1 MEGLIGK
8 KIGMTQVFTEDGK
21 RVCVTVIEVGPC
33 PVVQVKTM
41 EKDGYVAAQLGFGE
55 QKLWKDP
62 EADKEAHDGRRA
74 RNRITKAESGHLTKT
89 GGLTKGVRILK
100 EFKPEAGEEVK
111 VGDVLTV
118 ENFKGVK
125 YVDVTGVTKG
135 KGFAGVLKRYGFAGG
150 NMTHGGHSKRRT
162 GGLAAR
168 DLPGW
173 IEKGKKMPGHMGDV
187 NRKNINLEVVQIRP
201 EDNAILVKGSIP
213 GARNGFVFVR
223 KSLKNAALA
232 FKAAKKGA
240 K

>member
-8 KIGMTQVFTEDGK
+8 KIGMTQVYDAEGK
-21 RVCVTVIEVGPC
+21 RTTVTVIEVGPC
-33 PVVQVKTM
+33 PVVQVKTA
-41 EKDGYVAAQLGFGE
+41 EKDGYVAAQVGFGP
-55 QKLWKDP
+55 QK
-62 EADKEAHDGRRA
+62 AA
-74 RNRITKAESGHLTKT
+74 RLAKAQQKHFEKA
-89 GGLTKGVRILK
+89 GVGAMKVLK
-100 EFKPEAGEEVK
+100 EFALDAGEEVK
-111 VGDVLTV
+111 VGDTITV
-118 ENFKGVK
+118 ANFEGCK

-135 KGFAGVLKRYGFAGG
+135 RGFAGVLKRYNFAGG

-187 NRKNINLEVVQIRP
+187 NRKTTNLEVVQIRP

-213 GARNGFVFVR
+213 GAKNGTVIVH
-223 KSLKNAALA
+223 KSLKNNAIA
-232 FKAAKKGA
+232 FKAQKGA

>member
-8 KIGMTQVFTEDGK
+8 KVGMTQVFDAEGK
-21 RVCVTVIEVGPC
+21 RTCVTVIEVGPC
-33 PVVQVKTM
+33 PVVQVKTL
-41 EKDGYVAAQLGFGE
+41 EKDGYVAAQIGFGE
-55 QKLWKDP
+55 QKVQRL
-62 EADKEAHDGRRA
+62 
-74 RNRITKAESGHLTKT
+74 TKAVAGHIKKT
-89 GGLTKGVRILK
+89 GGLESGLKMLK
-100 EFKPEAGEEVK
+100 EFAPDAGEEVN

-118 ENFKGVK
+118 KNFEGVK
-125 YVDVTGVTKG
+125 YVSVTGVTKG
-135 KGFAGVLKRYGFAGG
+135 RGFAGVLKRYNFAGG

-187 NRKNINLEVVQIRP
+187 NRTIPNLEVVQIRP

-213 GARNGFVFVR
+213 GCRNGIVIVR
-223 KSLKNAALA
+223 KSLKNNALA
-232 FKAAKKGA
+232 AKAKKGA

>member
-8 KIGMTQVFTEDGK
+8 KIGMTQVYDADGK
-21 RVCVTVIEVGPC
+21 RTCVTVVEVGPC
-33 PVVQVKTM
+33 PVVQLKTL
-41 EKDGYVAAQLGFGE
+41 EKDGYEAAQLSFGV
-55 QKLWKDP
+55 QKASRVAKAQQKHFEKAGVECARVLKEFKMD
-62 EADKEAHDGRRA
+62 EADKE
-74 RNRITKAESGHLTKT
+74 L
-89 GGLTKGVRILK
+89 
-100 EFKPEAGEEVK
+100 K
-111 VGDVLTV
+111 VGDKLTV
-118 ENFKGVK
+118 ANFEGVK

-135 KGFAGVLKRYGFAGG
+135 KGFAGVIKRYGFAGG

-187 NRKNINLEVVQIRP
+187 NRKAINLEVVQIRP

-213 GARNGFVFVR
+213 GARNGVVIIR
-223 KSLKNAALA
+223 KSLKNNRIAY
-232 FKAAKKGA
+232 KAQKGA

>member
-8 KIGMTQVFTEDGK
+8 KVGMTQVYDADGK
-21 RVCVTVIEVGPC
+21 RTCVTVIEVGPC
-33 PVVQVKTM
+33 PVVQLKTL

-55 QKLWKDP
+55 QKTQRL
-62 EADKEAHDGRRA
+62 
-74 RNRITKAESGHLTKT
+74 TKAVAGHLKKT
-89 GGLTKGVRILK
+89 GGVEGGLKILK
-100 EFKPEAGEEVK
+100 EFAPEAGEEVK
-111 VGDVLTV
+111 VGDVVTAK
-118 ENFKGVK
+118 NFEGVK

-135 KGFAGVLKRYGFAGG
+135 RGFAGVLKRYNFAGG

-187 NRKNINLEVVQIRP
+187 SRKAVNLEVVQVRP
-201 EDNAILVKGSIP
+201 DDNAILVKGSVP
-213 GARNGFVFVR
+213 GCRNGIVFVR
-223 KSLKNAALA
+223 KSLKNNVIAY
-232 FKAAKKGA
+232 KAQKGA

>member
-8 KIGMTQVFTEDGK
+8 KIGMTQVYDAEG
-21 RVCVTVIEVGPC
+21 RRLCVTVIEVGPC
-33 PVVQVKTM
+33 PVVQMKTL
-41 EKDGYVAAQLGFGE
+41 EKDGYVAAQLGFGT

-62 EADKEAHDGRRA
+62 EADKEAHGGRSA
-74 RNRITKAESGHLTKT
+74 RNRMTKAESGHLQKA
-89 GGLTKGVRILK
+89 GLTTGVRVLK
-100 EFKPEAGEEVK
+100 EFTPDAGEEVK

-118 ENFKGVK
+118 KNFEGVK

-135 KGFAGVLKRYGFAGG
+135 KGFAGVIKRYGFAGG
-150 NMTHGGHSKRRT
+150 NLTHGGHSKRRT

-187 NRKNINLEVVQIRP
+187 NRTTTNLEVVQIRP
-201 EDNAILVKGSIP
+201 EDNALLIKGSIP
-213 GARNGFVFVR
+213 GARNGTVFIR
-223 KSLKNAALA
+223 KSLKNAVLA

>member
-8 KIGMTQVFTEDGK
+8 KIGMTQVFDADGK
-21 RVCVTVIEVGPC
+21 RICVTVVEVGPC
-33 PVVQVKTM
+33 PVVQVKTE
-41 EKDGYVAAQLGFGE
+41 EKDGYKAVQLGFGE
-55 QKLWKDP
+55 QKKQRL
-62 EADKEAHDGRRA
+62 
-74 RNRITKAESGHLTKT
+74 TKAVAGHQEKT
-89 GGLTKGVRILK
+89 GGLADKKVRILK
-100 EFKPEAGEEVK
+100 EFAPEAGEEVK

-118 ENFKGVK
+118 ANFEGVK
-125 YVDVTGVTKG
+125 YVDVTGTTKG
-135 KGFAGVLKRYGFAGG
+135 KGFAGVLKRYLFAGG
-150 NMTHGGHSKRRT
+150 NLTHGGHSKRRT

-187 NRKNINLEVVQIRP
+187 TRTAVNLEVVQIRP
-201 EDNAILVKGSIP
+201 EDNALLIKGSIP
-213 GARNGFVFVR
+213 GARNATVIIR

>member
-8 KIGMTQVFTEDGK
+8 KVGMTQVYDADGV
-21 RVCVTVIEVGPC
+21 RTCVTVIEVGPC
-33 PVVQVKTM
+33 PVVQLKTA

-55 QKLWKDP
+55 QKVKRLS
-62 EADKEAHDGRRA
+62 
-74 RNRITKAESGHLTKT
+74 KAVAGHLKKT
-89 GGLTKGVRILK
+89 GGQEGGLKVLT
-100 EFKPEAGEEVK
+100 EFAPDAGEEVK

-118 ENFKGVK
+118 ANFEGVK

-135 KGFAGVLKRYGFAGG
+135 KGFAGVIKRYGFAGG

-173 IEKGKKMPGHMGDV
+173 IEKGKKMPGHMGAV
-187 NRKNINLEVVQIRP
+187 TRTTTNLEVVAVRP
-201 EDNAILVKGSIP
+201 EDNALLVKGSIP
-213 GARNGFVFVR
+213 GARNGIVIVR
-223 KSLKNAALA
+223 KSLRNNV
-232 FKAAKKGA
+232 KKGA

>member
-8 KIGMTQVFTEDGK
+8 KIGMTQVYDADGK
-21 RVCVTVIEVGPC
+21 RTTVTVIEVGPC
-33 PVVQVKTM
+33 PVVQVKSV

-55 QKLWKDP
+55 QKVKRL
-62 EADKEAHDGRRA
+62 
-74 RNRITKAESGHLTKT
+74 TKAVAGHLKKT
-89 GGLTKGVRILK
+89 GGLEGGVRILK
-100 EFKPEAGEEVK
+100 EFALDKGEEVK
-111 VGDVLTV
+111 AGDVITV
-118 ENFKGVK
+118 GNFDGCK
-125 YVDVTGVTKG
+125 YVDVSGVTKG
-135 KGFAGVLKRYGFAGG
+135 RGFAGVLKRYNFAGG

-187 NRKNINLEVVQIRP
+187 NRTTVNLEVVQIRP
-201 EDNAILVKGSIP
+201 EDNAILVKGSVP
-213 GARNGFVFVR
+213 GAKNGTVIVR
-223 KSLKNAALA
+223 KSLKNNVIA